1 MTIVEDELR
10 TAVFFDPSRRERLG
24 ADHGPQTFA
33 LAASK

>member
-10 TAVFFDPSRRERLG
+10 TAVLIDPSRHERQG
-24 ADHGPQTFA
+24 IDHGPQTFA